1 MKKIIKVL
9 RTRVVPFPD
18 GSYWDVKDI
27 LIICA
32 AITVFVIFKSN

>member
-18 GSYWDVKDI
+18 GSYWDVKDV
-27 LIICA
+27 LIIGA
-32 AITVFVIFKSN
+32 AISAFVFFKSK